1 MDKRVYLLM
10 MIAFVIGMVELII
23 GGILDLIA
31 NDLNIT
37 LGQAGFLI
45 TIFSLIFAIMSPI
58 LLVMTAKM
66 ERKKLMMISLFIFL
80 IGNVITVF
88 SSTYSIVFLGR
99 VISATSGALL
109 IILCLVMSPGL
120 VERKYR
126 ARAIGLVSMGVSG
139 AIVLGVPFGILIG
152 NTLGWRAPFVVITIL
167 TLISMLGVYFLMEK
181 VTPTP
186 PVPIKDQLKTLQ
198 SPKIVFAHATT
209 FLYMTGH
216 TALYAY
222 LKPFLQASTSL
233 DGTWISVIYFAFGF
247 AAVSGGGIG
256 GTLGDLF
263 GTKQTIV
270 FSLIIFGIIVYSIP
284 YMTFN
289 IPLLFAGVVIWGVLS
304 WAISPAMQ
312 SYLIETSPETSDT
325 QQSLSNSSLH
335 FGVAFGSF
343 LGGIIIEQ
351 TSVNQNALIGSILIA
366 FSLVT
371 AYLSIKSRYS
381 VQTRKEWQ
389 GE

>member
-10 MIAFVIGMVELII
+10 VIAFVIGLVELII

-31 NDLNIT
+31 RDLNIS

-58 LLVMTAKM
+58 LLVMTAKI
-66 ERKKLMMISLFIFL
+66 ERKTLMMVSLFIFL
-80 IGNVITVF
+80 IGNVVTVF
-88 SSTYSIVFLGR
+88 STTYSIVFLGR

-109 IILCLVMSPGL
+109 IILCLVMAPGL

-126 ARAIGLVSMGVSG
+126 ARAIGMVSMGVSG
-139 AIVLGVPFGILIG
+139 AIVLGVPFGILLG
-152 NTLGWRAPFVVITIL
+152 EGFGWRAPFVVISIL
-167 TLISMLGVYFLMEK
+167 TIISMAGVYFLMERK
-181 VTPTP
+181 APIP
-186 PVPIKDQLKTLQ
+186 PVPLRDQLRTLK
-198 SPKIVFAHATT
+198 SSKIVFAHATT

-222 LKPFLQASTSL
+222 LKPFLQSSTNL

-270 FSLIIFGIIVYSIP
+270 YSLIIFGVIVYSIP

-289 IPLLFAGVVIWGVLS
+289 IPLLFIGVLIWGILS

-312 SYLIETSPETSDT
+312 TYLIDTSPETSDT
-325 QQSLSNSSLH
+325 QQSLSNSALH
-335 FGVAFGSF
+335 FGVAFGSL

-351 TSVNQNALIGSILIA
+351 NSVEQNAFIGAILIGI
-366 FSLVT
+366 SLVT
-371 AYLSIKSRYS
+371 AILSIRSTYS
-381 VQTRKEWQ
+381 VQNHKEWQ
-389 GE
+389 RE

>member
-10 MIAFVIGMVELII
+10 VIAFVIGLVELII

-31 NDLNIT
+31 RDLNIS

-58 LLVMTAKM
+58 LLVMTAKI
-66 ERKKLMMISLFIFL
+66 ERKTLMMISLFIFL
-80 IGNVITVF
+80 IGNVVTVF
-88 SSTYSIVFLGR
+88 STTYSIVFLGR

-109 IILCLVMSPGL
+109 IILCLVMAPGL

-126 ARAIGLVSMGVSG
+126 ARAIGMVSMGVSG

-152 NTLGWRAPFVVITIL
+152 EGLGWRAPFVIIAIL
-167 TLISMLGVYFLMEK
+167 TIISMAGVYFLMERR
-181 VTPTP
+181 TPTP
-186 PVPIKDQLKTLQ
+186 PVPLRDQLRTLK
-198 SPKIVFAHATT
+198 SSKIVFAHATT

-222 LKPFLQASTSL
+222 LKPFLQSSTSL

-270 FSLIIFGIIVYSIP
+270 YSLIIFGVIVYSIP

-289 IPLLFAGVVIWGVLS
+289 IPLLFIGVLIWGILS

-312 SYLIETSPETSDT
+312 TYLIDTSPETSDT
-325 QQSLSNSSLH
+325 QQSLSNSALH
-335 FGVAFGSF
+335 FGVAFGSL

-351 TSVNQNALIGSILIA
+351 TTVEQNAFIGAILIGA
-366 FSLVT
+366 SLVT
-371 AYLSIKSRYS
+371 AILSIKSTYS
-381 VQTRKEWQ
+381 VQNHNEWQ